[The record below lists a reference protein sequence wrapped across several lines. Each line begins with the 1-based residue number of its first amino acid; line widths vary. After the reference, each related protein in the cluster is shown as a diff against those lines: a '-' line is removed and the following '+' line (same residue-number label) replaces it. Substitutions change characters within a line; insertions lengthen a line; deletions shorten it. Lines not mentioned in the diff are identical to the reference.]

1 MKTLINRI
9 LQDGHCLDGG
19 ILKVDRFINHQMDPY
34 LMKQVAV
41 EFFSRFGHLE
51 PTKIVTV
58 EASGIAPAVMLGY
71 MMELPVVFAK
81 KQKPSTMG
89 NSLVATVHSFTKD
102 VDCPLIISREHL
114 RSDDRV
120 LFIDDFLAY
129 GNTGLAVLDLC
140 RQAGAELVG
149 MGFLIEKEFQ
159 GGRKVLVDAGV
170 VHIESLAIVESLE
183 NNQIKLKDVRLRRV
197 NIYEEASRCLLCQDA
212 PCTKACK
219 TGDPARAIRAI
230 RFDNHKPALR
240 WVKDCTDAD
249 LERAEEACIHYNWP
263 IRIKEMLRSISKD
276 DVDLEC
282 GTEKGEELKVK
293 GPSLDIDFCGI
304 RCENPFFLASSA
316 VCTNYEMVA
325 RAFEA
330 GWAGVFYKTICLQE
344 IKEVSPRFDAMHN
357 NATHGD
363 FYGFRNMEQLSEN
376 PVEEDFKILHQLK
389 QNYPTKV
396 VVASI
401 MGQTEEEWMRLAK
414 MAEKAGCDAVELNFS
429 CPQMKHKG
437 MGSDVGQSP
446 ELVKTY
452 TACVKQSVKIPV
464 IPKMTPNI
472 THIAEP
478 AAACVEAGADAISA
492 INTIKSVTMSF
503 DSEVSGQRTIS
514 GYSGRAV
521 KPIALRLI
529 LELAQ
534 MRDGFKIQDSS
545 LKTELSGIGGIETW
559 RDALEFIQLGCSNV
573 QVCTSVMQYGYRIID
588 DLILGLQ
595 RYMAK
600 RGVSELKALV
610 GERLE
615 KFLNPDHLDRDTII
629 YPKFDKEQCIG
640 CGRCEVSCSDGGHQ
654 AIVFDHETRRPRL
667 VGTKC
672 VGCHLCRLVCPT
684 GAIGVTKRVEKKN
697 K

>member
-1 MKTLINRI
+1 MKSLINRI
-9 LQDGHCLDGG
+9 IQDGRCLDGG

-41 EFFSRFGHLE
+41 EFMNRFAE
-51 PTKIVTV
+51 TKPTKILTV

-71 MMELPVVFAK
+71 VMELPVVYVK
-81 KQKPSTMG
+81 KKKPSTMSDFYVT
-89 NSLVATVHSFTKD
+89 NVRSFTKQRD
-102 VDCPLIISREHL
+102 YTLIISREYL
-114 RSDDRV
+114 SPEDRV
-120 LFIDDFLAY
+120 LFIDDFLAFA
-129 GNTGLAVLDLC
+129 NTAMGVLDLC
-140 RQAGAELVG
+140 RQSGAELVG
-149 MGFLIEKEFQ
+149 MGFIIEKEFQ
-159 GGRKVLVDAGV
+159 GGRKVLTEAGV
-170 VHIESLAIVESLE
+170 EKIESLAIIESLE
-183 NNQIKLKDVRLRRV
+183 NNQVKLKGVKQRKV
-197 NIYEEASRCLLCQDA
+197 NIYEEANRCLLCQDA

-240 WVKDCTDAD
+240 WVENCSDAD
-249 LERAEEACIHYNWP
+249 LERAEQACIHYNWP
-263 IRIKEMLRSISKD
+263 IRIKEVVHSIHKD
-276 DVDLEC
+276 DVDDSSY
-282 GTEKGEELKVK
+282 
-293 GPSLDIDFCGI
+293 PSLHITFCGI
-304 RCENPFFLASSA
+304 PCENPFFLASSA

-325 RAFEA
+325 RAFDA

-344 IKEVSPRFDAMHN
+344 IREVSPRFDAMHN

-376 PVEEDFKILHQLK
+376 PVEEDFDILHRLK

-396 VVASI
+396 VIASI
-401 MGQTEEEWMRLAK
+401 MGQTEEEWVRLAQ
-414 MAEKAGCDAVELNFS
+414 MAEEVGCDAVELNFS
-429 CPQMKHKG
+429 CPQMKHEG

-452 TACVKQSVKIPV
+452 TACVKNSVKIPV

-478 AAACVEAGADAISA
+478 AAACLEAGADAISA
-492 INTIKSVTMSF
+492 INTIKSVTM
-503 DSEVSGQRTIS
+503 DADAEVAGQRTIS

-521 KPIALRLI
+521 RPIALRYI

-534 MRDGFKIQDSS
+534 MNNNSQF
-545 LKTELSGIGGIETW
+545 ELSGIGGIETW
-559 RDALEFIQLGCSNV
+559 CDALEFIQLGCSNV
-573 QVCTSVMQYGYRIID
+573 QVCTAVMQYGYRIID

-600 RGVSELKALV
+600 RGVSQLSQLV
-610 GERLE
+610 GEQLE
-615 KFLNPDHLDRDTII
+615 KFLKPDSLDRDTII
-629 YPKFDKEQCIG
+629 YPKFDKELCIG

-654 AIVFDHETRRPRL
+654 AIIFDHDTRRPRL

-684 GAIGVTKRVEKKN
+684 GAIGITKRISKK
-697 K
+697 

>member
-1 MKTLINRI
+1 MKILINRI

-19 ILKVDRFINHQMDPY
+19 ILKVDRFINHQMDPS

-41 EFFSRFGHLE
+41 AFFSRFAHLE
-51 PTKIVTV
+51 ATKIVTV

-89 NSLVATVHSFTKD
+89 DSLVALVHSFTKD
-102 VDCPLIISREHL
+102 ADCPLIISREHL

-129 GNTGLAVLDLC
+129 GNTGLAILDLC

-197 NIYEEASRCLLCQDA
+197 NIYEEANRCLLCQDA

-230 RFDNHKPALR
+230 RFDNHKPALQ
-240 WVKDCTDAD
+240 WVKDCTDVD

-276 DVDLEC
+276 DVEDSHYPAL
-282 GTEKGEELKVK
+282 GIT
-293 GPSLDIDFCGI
+293 FCGI
-304 RCENPFFLASSA
+304 ECENPFFLASSA

-325 RAFEA
+325 RAFDA

-376 PVEEDFKILHQLK
+376 PVEMDFDILRRLK
-389 QNYPTKV
+389 KDYPTKV
-396 VVASI
+396 VIASI
-401 MGQTEEEWMRLAK
+401 MGQTEEQWIALAK
-414 MAEKAGCDAVELNFS
+414 MAEEAGCDAVELNFS
-429 CPQMKHKG
+429 CPQMKHEG

-452 TACVKQSVKIPV
+452 TACVKSSVKIPV

-492 INTIKSVTMSF
+492 INTIKSVTMTF

-521 KPIALRLI
+521 RPIALRHI

-534 MRDGFKIQDSS
+534 MQE
-545 LKTELSGIGGIETW
+545 KTELSGIGGIETW

-573 QVCTSVMQYGYRIID
+573 QVCTAVMQYGYRIID

-600 RGVSELKALV
+600 RGVTELQQLV

-615 KFLNPDHLDRDTII
+615 KFLHPDSLDRDTII
-629 YPKFDKEQCIG
+629 YPKFDKELCIG
-640 CGRCEVSCSDGGHQ
+640 CGRCGVSCSDGGHQ
-654 AIVFDHETRRPRL
+654 AIVFDRETRRPRL

-684 GAIGVTKRVEKKN
+684 GAIGVTKRIEKKN
-697 K
+697 N

>member
-1 MKTLINRI
+1 MKSLINRI
-9 LQDGHCLDGG
+9 IQDGHCLDGG

-41 EFFSRFGHLE
+41 EFMNRFAE
-51 PTKIVTV
+51 AKPTKILTV

-71 MMELPVVFAK
+71 NMELPVVFAK
-81 KQKPSTMG
+81 KKKPSTMG
-89 NSLVATVHSFTKD
+89 GFLSTTVRSFTKQSEYT
-102 VDCPLIISREHL
+102 LIISKEYL
-114 RSDDRV
+114 TAEDRV
-120 LFIDDFLAY
+120 LFIDDFLAF
-129 GNTGLAVLDLC
+129 GNAGMGILDLC

-149 MGFLIEKEFQ
+149 MGFIIEKEFQ
-159 GGRKVLVDAGV
+159 GGRKVLTEAGV
-170 VHIESLAIVESLE
+170 KHIESLAIIESLE
-183 NNQIKLKDVRLRRV
+183 NNQIKLKGVKLRKV
-197 NIYEEASRCLLCQDA
+197 NIYEEANRCLLCQDA

-240 WVKDCTDAD
+240 WVKECTDGD
-249 LERAEEACIHYNWP
+249 LERAEQACIHYNWP
-263 IRIKEMLRSISKD
+263 IRIKEVVHSIHKD
-276 DVDLEC
+276 DVDDSHYPNLA
-282 GTEKGEELKVK
+282 
-293 GPSLDIDFCGI
+293 IDFCGI

-325 RAFEA
+325 RAFDG

-357 NATHGD
+357 NAIHGD

-376 PVEEDFKILHQLK
+376 PVDMDFDILRRLK
-389 QNYPTKV
+389 QDYPTKV

-401 MGQTEEEWMRLAK
+401 MGQTEEEWIKLAK
-414 MAEKAGCDAVELNFS
+414 MAEEAGCDAVELNFS
-429 CPQMKHKG
+429 CPQMKHEG

-472 THIAEP
+472 THISEP

-492 INTIKSVTMSF
+492 INTIKSVTMTF

-521 KPIALRLI
+521 RPIALRYV

-534 MRDGFKIQDSS
+534 MTPKRPDGQSS
-545 LKTELSGIGGIETW
+545 KPLELSGIGGIETW
-559 RDALEFIQLGCSNV
+559 RDALEFIQLGYSNV
-573 QVCTSVMQYGYRIID
+573 QVCTAVMQYGYRIID

-600 RGVSELKALV
+600 RGVSELQQLV

-615 KFLNPDHLDRDTII
+615 KFLHPDSLDRDTII
-629 YPKFDKEQCIG
+629 YPKFDKELCIG

-654 AIVFDHETRRPRL
+654 AIVFDHETRCPRL

-684 GAIGVTKRVEKKN
+684 GAIGVTKRIEKK
-697 K
+697 KH

>member
-1 MKTLINRI
+1 MIINVYLCIGITLNNTIMNKSYEAMKPLINRI
-9 LQDGHCLDGG
+9 LQDGRCLDGG

-41 EFFSRFGHLE
+41 EMMNRFAE
-51 PTKIVTV
+51 ARPTKILTV

-81 KQKPSTMG
+81 KKKPSTMADC
-89 NSLVATVHSFTKD
+89 LATTVRSFTKQND
-102 VDCPLIISREHL
+102 YTLIISREYL
-114 RSDDRV
+114 SPSDRV
-120 LFIDDFLAY
+120 LFIDDFLAF
-129 GNTGLAVLDLC
+129 GNAGMGIIDLC

-149 MGFLIEKEFQ
+149 MGFIIEKEFQ
-159 GGRKVLVDAGV
+159 GGRQVLTEAGV
-170 VHIESLAIVESLE
+170 KHIESLAIIESLDH
-183 NNQIKLKDVRLRRV
+183 NRIKLKGVKIRKV

-219 TGDPARAIRAI
+219 TGDTARAIRAI

-240 WVKDCTDAD
+240 WVKDCSDGD
-249 LERAEEACIHYNWP
+249 LERAEQACIHYNWP
-263 IRIKEMLRSISKD
+263 IRIKEVVRSIHPD
-276 DVDLEC
+276 DVDDSC
-282 GTEKGEELKVK
+282 Y
-293 GPSLDIDFCGI
+293 PSLGITFCGI
-304 RCENPFFLASSA
+304 ECENPFFLASSA

-325 RAFEA
+325 RAFDA
-330 GWAGVFYKTICLQE
+330 GWAGVYYKTICLQE

-357 NATHGD
+357 NVEMD
-363 FYGFRNMEQLSEN
+363 F
-376 PVEEDFKILHQLK
+376 DILHRLK
-389 QNYPTKV
+389 QDYPKKV
-396 VVASI
+396 VIASI
-401 MGQTEEEWMRLAK
+401 MGQTEEEWVKLAK
-414 MAEKAGCDAVELNFS
+414 MAEEAGCDAVELNFS

-452 TACVKQSVKIPV
+452 TACVKKSVKIPV

-478 AAACVEAGADAISA
+478 AAACLEVGADAISA
-492 INTIKSVTMSF
+492 INTIKSVTM
-503 DSEVSGQRTIS
+503 DADAEGAGQRTIS

-521 KPIALRLI
+521 RPIALRHI

-534 MRDGFKIQDSS
+534 LREQSS
-545 LKTELSGIGGIETW
+545 MFELSGIGGIETW

-573 QVCTSVMQYGYRIID
+573 QVCTAVMQYGYRIID

-600 RGVSELKALV
+600 RGINELAALV
-610 GERLE
+610 GEQLP
-615 KFLNPDHLDRDTII
+615 KFLKPDHLDRDTII
-629 YPKFDKEQCIG
+629 YPKFDRELCIG

-654 AIVFDHETRRPRL
+654 AIVFDRETRRPRL

-672 VGCHLCRLVCPT
+672 VGCHLCRLVCPA
-684 GAIGVTKRVEKKN
+684 GAIGTAKRIVKPASR
-697 K
+697 

>member
-1 MKTLINRI
+1 MSKRI
-9 LQDGHCLDGG
+9 
-19 ILKVDRFINHQMDPY
+19 
-34 LMKQVAV
+34 
-41 EFFSRFGHLE
+41 
-51 PTKIVTV
+51 
-58 EASGIAPAVMLGY
+58 
-71 MMELPVVFAK
+71 
-81 KQKPSTMG
+81 
-89 NSLVATVHSFTKD
+89 
-102 VDCPLIISREHL
+102 
-114 RSDDRV
+114 
-120 LFIDDFLAY
+120 
-129 GNTGLAVLDLC
+129 
-140 RQAGAELVG
+140 
-149 MGFLIEKEFQ
+149 
-159 GGRKVLVDAGV
+159 
-170 VHIESLAIVESLE
+170 
-183 NNQIKLKDVRLRRV
+183 

-240 WVKDCTDAD
+240 WVKDCSDAD
-249 LERAEEACIHYNWP
+249 LERAEQACIHYNWP
-263 IRIKEMLRSISKD
+263 IRIKEMLRSIHPD
-276 DVDLEC
+276 DVDDSHYPDL
-282 GTEKGEELKVK
+282 T
-293 GPSLDIDFCGI
+293 IDFCGI

-325 RAFEA
+325 HAFDA

-357 NATHGD
+357 NAIHGD

-376 PVEEDFKILHQLK
+376 TVEMDFDILHRLK
-389 QNYPTKV
+389 QDYPTKV
-396 VVASI
+396 VIASI
-401 MGQTEEEWMRLAK
+401 MGQTEEEWMKLAK
-414 MAEKAGCDAVELNFS
+414 MAEEAGCDAVELNFS

-452 TACVKQSVKIPV
+452 TACVKSSVKIPV

-492 INTIKSVTMSF
+492 INTIKSVTMTF

-521 KPIALRLI
+521 RPIALRQI

-534 MRDGFKIQDSS
+534 MRNNSQLSIVRSALPLGSS
-545 LKTELSGIGGIETW
+545 KNSQFELSGIGGIETW
-559 RDALEFIQLGCSNV
+559 RDALEFIQLGCDNV
-573 QVCTSVMQYGYRIID
+573 QVCTAVMQYGYRIID

-595 RYMAK
+595 RYMVK
-600 RGVSELKALV
+600 RGVTELQQLV

-615 KFLNPDHLDRDTII
+615 KFLNPDSLDRDTII
-629 YPKFDKEQCIG
+629 YPKFDKELCIG

-672 VGCHLCRLVCPT
+672 VGCHLCRLVCPA
-684 GAIGVTKRVEKKN
+684 GAIGVTKRIEKKN